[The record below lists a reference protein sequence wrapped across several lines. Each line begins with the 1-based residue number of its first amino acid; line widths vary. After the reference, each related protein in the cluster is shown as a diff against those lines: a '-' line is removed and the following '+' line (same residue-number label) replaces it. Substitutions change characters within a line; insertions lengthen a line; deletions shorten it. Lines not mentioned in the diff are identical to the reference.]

1 MCCPYNERG
10 YMKVRIDQDLCVGCG
25 LCVNTCADIFEMKDD
40 KAIAKVKVVPVGN
53 EDSVKQAKDECPVE
67 AIIVE

>member
-1 MCCPYNERG
+1 
-10 YMKVRIDQDLCVGCG
+10 MKVRIDEDLCVGCG

-40 KAIAKVKVVPVGN
+40 KAVSKVKVVPPAI

-67 AIIVE
+67 AIIID